1 VQHPAGVLVGVITV
15 QHPAGVLVGR
25 PDQVAIDTKPVAHRA
40 TSPPAEV
47 QRWRYSPNGQG
58 EQRSSRFWA
67 FRSDRPLT

>member
-1 VQHPAGVLVGVITV
+1 V

-47 QRWRYSPNGQG
+47 QRRRYLSTGQG
-58 EQRSSRFWA
+58 KQRSSRFWA
-67 FRSDRPLT
+67 FRFGPSSSLNLPSMSSTR